1 MYVTGIFLAYMP
13 QDMHK
18 CPLGRMEE
26 NMRLIKKL
34 TSVLMAV
41 VLATGLTA
49 CGSNDGGSSSEPG
62 SASNSSS
69 EEKTYHIGI
78 CQ

>member
-1 MYVTGIFLAYMP
+1 MPLPIHFMYVTGIFLAYMP
-13 QDMHK
+13 QGMHK

-49 CGSNDGGSSSEPG
+49 CGSNDGGSS
-62 SASNSSS
+62 
-69 EEKTYHIGI
+69 
-78 CQ
+78 